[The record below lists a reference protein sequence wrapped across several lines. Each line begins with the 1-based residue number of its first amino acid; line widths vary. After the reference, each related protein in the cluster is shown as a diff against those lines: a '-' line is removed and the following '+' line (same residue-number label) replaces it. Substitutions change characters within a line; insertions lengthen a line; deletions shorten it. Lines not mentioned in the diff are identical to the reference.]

1 MLLVFIWY
9 FMMKRIRV
17 KSGYVVPELEAQL
30 CLE

>member
-17 KSGYVVPELEAQL
+17 KSGYVVQELEAQL